1 MRLRDII
8 SVFSD
13 YLPDIRFDTVAID
26 VHNKKVS
33 GVSRFRS
40 ALQALENTGAF
51 EREIETI
58 KEFKAICLTTED
70 TVALPAKECDQLV
83 NLTNQLQ
90 NKVIIADV
98 VLQAIL
104 PPQEVNSLSLKL
116 PKINSLKEL
125 SVISSKLD
133 NIFNQLLVN
142 DFVKGKASLQNFD
155 TGSEWLEIVFNSTKA
170 VGLVASVVYAALV
183 LKREHI
189 KNQESLEVVRNRKIA
204 NDLYENLSNSLLE
217 HHKRLLEDKAKEI
230 AADAGADDN
239 DHEYIE
245 RIKFC
250 IDELNQLIDK
260 GLKFFPSSKSPNEV
274 QTKLP
279 DFSKNKLEEM
289 LPDVKKLPEKTSE
302 NPSQQE

>member
-8 SVFSD
+8 SVFSA
-13 YLPDIRFDTVAID
+13 YIPDIRFDTAKID
-26 VHNKKVS
+26 NNNIQLR

-40 ALQALENTGAF
+40 ALQALENTGVF
-51 EREIETI
+51 EQEIETI

-70 TVALPAKECDQLV
+70 TVALPLKEGHQLV

-90 NKVIIADV
+90 NKVSIADV
-98 VLQAIL
+98 VLRAIL
-104 PPQEVNSLSLKL
+104 PPQDLNSLSLKL

-125 SVISSKLD
+125 SDLSAKLD
-133 NIFNQLLVN
+133 KIFDQLLVN

-183 LKREHI
+183 VKREHI
-189 KNQESLEVVRNRKIA
+189 KNQELLEVVRNRKIT
-204 NDLYENLSNSLLE
+204 NDLYEDLSRSLSE
-217 HHKRLLEDKAKEI
+217 DYKKLLEDQAKKI
-230 AADAGADDN
+230 ATDAGADEN
-239 DHEYIE
+239 DHEYLG

-250 IDELNQLIDK
+250 IDELKQLIDK
-260 GLKFFPSSKSPNEV
+260 GLKFFPSSKSPSEI
-274 QTKLP
+274 QSKLP
-279 DFSKNKLEEM
+279 DFSKNTIEEM

-302 NPSQQE
+302 NTAQQE